1 MSGDGGGGN
10 GLSEDY
16 VLEKMLRHK
25 GALLWR
31 KETDMDQKDA
41 IVKEYIALN
50 PSHVVQGHNL
60 KKGEPT
66 PADLFNLKIAAAVEA
81 GDYELAA
88 ELRRQRDEGED
99 SRIVEA
105 ANAKKP
111 KFLAKLKMIPGG
123 PVRTVFKTYRASGLK
138 GRPGMGAAG
147 QVPTFVGRQNFELVL
162 EHATFDHLP
171 KDRFGH
177 PIHPPK
183 PQPRFSYAT
192 RDVYATKK
200 VPWRDQKQ
208 WNWPLTGKPVIEDP
222 RAQK

>member
-1 MSGDGGGGN
+1 MSGGGGGGN

-16 VLEKMLRHK
+16 VLEKMLQQK
-25 GALLWR
+25 GALLWS
-31 KETDMDQKDA
+31 KDTDMDQKDA

-50 PSHVVQGHNL
+50 PSHMVKGHNL
-60 KKGEPT
+60 KEEQT
-66 PADLFNLKIAAAVEA
+66 PADAFNLKIAAAVEA

-99 SRIVEA
+99 SLIA
-105 ANAKKP
+105 AAKQAGKP
-111 KFLAKLKMIPGG
+111 KLLAKLQMLRS
-123 PVRTVFKTYRASGLK
+123 PVRTVFKTHRASGLK
-138 GRPGMGAAG
+138 GRPGMGAEG
-147 QVPTFVGRQNFELVL
+147 QVPTFVGRQNFALVL
-162 EHATFDHLP
+162 EHGTFDHLP

-200 VPWRDQKQ
+200 VPWRDQKE

-222 RAQK
+222 RAR